1 MTIWKNI
8 VTTVSLLVVFAT
20 ALVFARSDD
29 WRDKA
34 LAYIVMIVYI
44 YIGAYH
50 AYRLTKRTK
59 SD

>member
-1 MTIWKNI
+1 MTIWQNL
-8 VTTVSLLVVFAT
+8 VTMVLMLGVFAL
-20 ALVFARSDD
+20 ALVFAQSSD

-44 YIGAYH
+44 SIGVYH

-59 SD
+59 SN